1 MPVHAPLTSSAR
13 PARSSGKSRA
23 AWIAAALAAAAVF
36 NNLRARNAERAH
48 PPRGR
53 FIGVDG
59 VRLHYLEQGVGPSVV
74 LLHGNVVT
82 AEDYALS
89 GVLERVAERHRV
101 ISPDRPGFGYSER
114 PRGKAWTPA
123 EQADLLAS
131 AFLRLGLERPV
142 VVGHS
147 WGAIVA
153 LAMGLRHPGLVGGLV
168 LLAGYYKPT
177 LRLDVPLA
185 ASPAIPVLGDL
196 LRHTVSPLLGTA
208 LLPLSLKAM
217 FSPLPVPDRF
227 RRRFPHA
234 FPVRPG
240 QIRAEAQDAASMVS
254 AVRAMEAHYRDL
266 HLPVTIMAGTHD
278 RVVDLEAHAMWLH
291 EALPDSELKVLPGVG
306 HMLHYAAPEQVAA
319 AIEEVSRR

>member
-1 MPVHAPLTSSAR
+1 MSMRAPLTSSAR

-23 AWIAAALAAAAVF
+23 AWIAAALAATAVF

-53 FIGVDG
+53 FIEVDG

-101 ISPDRPGFGYSER
+101 ISLDRPGFGYSDR

-123 EQADLLAS
+123 EQADLLAD
-131 AFLRLGLERPV
+131 AFSRLGLDRPV

-147 WGAIVA
+147 LAALVA
-153 LAMGLRHPGLVGGLV
+153 LGLALRHPTAPRGLV
-168 LLAGYYKPT
+168 LLSGYYKPT
-177 LRLDVPLA
+177 LRLDVPLSA
-185 ASPAIPVLGDL
+185 APAIPVLGDL

-208 LLPLSLKAM
+208 LLPLFVKAM

-227 RRRFPHA
+227 RREFPQA

-240 QIRAEAQDAASMVS
+240 QIRAEAQDAAAMVP
-254 AVRAMEAHYRDL
+254 AAMAMQAHYRDL

-291 EALPDSELKVLPGVG
+291 EALPNSDLKVFPGVG